1 MINIS
6 VVSER
11 LISRN
16 KSSRLLSESCSYPC
30 NILNYQDL
38 IKYINECKIYNDYK
52 NAIKSLKSNKLSPI
66 DIKHGATYIAEN
78 IIPNISSRDL
88 DTIIDDKFIKNFNE
102 SYYNLISECRVDI
115 DDFYKEY
122 SINQTEPGI
131 DYKIKKS
138 FCENRFIDDELI
150 ENYLNGINE
159 NSKLYKVSLIM
170 DIMESGS
177 CSFNSYKNINEFLIK
192 NNLIHTKD
200 DNKYNTI
207 SAFNES
213 CKIIQDAAKKYRAAD
228 RVIKNHD
235 ALSSRYNFDKIVNN
249 NKNLFTNDQSDC
261 IYETC
266 KLMDTFNI
274 SFNNRYNMYLENNL
288 YLLHKNG
295 IDYDINNI
303 AESVTDYMMMNYL
316 MDENNINT
324 INKILDTNVFF
335 KDSEYSK
342 NIRQSSQNDLKES
355 YLNHINES
363 YFDKFNNEKNDE
375 TLTSVIENNLNRMY
389 SDGLN
394 YYHQWI
400 NEGKEESK
408 EKAKFISDKFNKIK
422 SLAKNSSK
430 EGLADG
436 DKVIKDDSKVSDLI
450 NDFKKQDKKDIGKFK
465 SLIVKI
471 YSKDPEDAINN
482 TPSILN
488 IIRIGLALGVASFA
502 PFIGIIMLIV
512 DQVISLN
519 INRKQTDKLLKYFYN
534 EKEKIENKLYDSP
547 KDKENLKAYLNKL
560 DDAINKLENH
570 KDDLK
575 SDVDNE
581 DDEDKDV
588 INDMAY
594 IMTMCES
601 ATIIDNFDSRIIT
614 NAIREHYE
622 TIPGE
627 FIDSVTE
634 LSLLVNNV
642 ISRKDILEA
651 LEFAYDKMS
660 ESSINDIVTETNI
673 RSCLSENINKI
684 RYCENDYEDFEV
696 PIIELA
702 DILTSLQNSITQE
715 NCLHEGMSFKNT
727 FKLAAINIKDKITNL
742 SDKEK
747 NACRTVNAMANS
759 IKNKIETSITNS
771 NREAVIKGSI
781 LPSFSTLIKMIIAS
795 VGALALQVHIGIIVA
810 GWIGALACRSIM
822 TNKERL
828 IVLDDIES
836 EIEVVEKKMA
846 IAEREEDFDR
856 YKELLKLSKKLKR
869 EAQRIRYKASVTGR
883 NIPKVD

>member
-1 MINIS
+1 MINIGI
-6 VVSER
+6 VSER
-11 LISRN
+11 LISRT
-16 KSSRLLSESCSYPC
+16 KSKRLLSESCSYPC

-52 NAIKSLKSNKLSPI
+52 NAIKALKSEKLSPI

-78 IIPNISSRDL
+78 IIPNINSNDL
-88 DTIIDDKFIKNFNE
+88 DHIINNKFIMNFNE
-102 SYYNLISECRVDI
+102 SYYHLINECKIDI
-115 DDFYKEY
+115 NDFYNENTL
-122 SINQTEPGI
+122 NQIEPSL
-131 DYKIKKS
+131 DYQIKRE
-138 FCENRFIDDELI
+138 FCENRFISDESINLYI
-150 ENYLNGINE
+150 NKISENP
-159 NSKLYKVSLIM
+159 KLYDTSLM
-170 DIMESGS
+170 MSVMESGV
-177 CSFNSYKNINEFLIK
+177 CSLISYKAINQFLINK
-192 NNLIHTKD
+192 NIIHETYGNYD
-200 DNKYNTI
+200 TI
-207 SAFNES
+207 NAFNES
-213 CKIIQDAAKKYRAAD
+213 CKTIQEAAKKYRAAD

-235 ALSSRYNFDKIVNN
+235 ALSGRYNFDKIVDE
-249 NKNLFTNDQSDC
+249 NKNLFTKDQSDC
-261 IYETC
+261 IYEIC
-266 KLMDTFNI
+266 KLMDTFNL
-274 SFNNRYNMYLENNL
+274 SFNNRYNMYLENSL

-295 IDYDINNI
+295 VEYDINNI
-303 AESVTDYMMMNYL
+303 AESVTDYMMMAYP

-324 INKILDTNVFF
+324 INKILNTNLFF
-335 KDSEYSK
+335 KDCEYYK
-342 NIRQSSQNDLKES
+342 TIKES
-355 YLNHINES
+355 YDNKFKKSYMNYISES
-363 YFDKFNNEKNDE
+363 YFDKFNNEINDT
-375 TLTSVIENNLNRMY
+375 TLKSAIESDLNKMY

-400 NEGKEESK
+400 NEGKEESGS
-408 EKAKFISDKFNKIK
+408 KARFISDKINKVK
-422 SLAKNSSK
+422 DLAKNASK

-436 DKVIKDDSKVSDLI
+436 DKVIKDDNKVSELI
-450 NDFKKQDKKDIGKFK
+450 DNFKKQDKKDIGKFK

-488 IIRIGLALGVASFA
+488 IIRIGLALGVASFS

-534 EKEKIENKLYDSP
+534 EKEKVENKLYNSS
-547 KDKENLKAYLNKL
+547 KDKENLKAYLKKL
-560 DDAINKLENH
+560 EDAINKLENH

-581 DDEDKDV
+581 NDDDKEV

-601 ATIIDNFDSRIIT
+601 ANAINNFDVGIIT
-614 NAIREHYE
+614 NAIKEHYE

-634 LSLLVNNV
+634 LSLLVNDV
-642 ISRKDILEA
+642 IDRQEILKA

-660 ESSINDIVTETNI
+660 ETNINDIVTETNI
-673 RSCLSENINKI
+673 RSCLSENISKI
-684 RYCENDYEDFEV
+684 RYCENDYEDFDV

-747 NACRTVNAMANS
+747 SACKTINAMANN

-771 NREAVIKGSI
+771 NREAVIRGSI

-795 VGALALQVHIGIIVA
+795 AGAIALKVNIGVIVA
-810 GWIGALACRSIM
+810 GWIGALACRAIM
-822 TNKERL
+822 TNKERTV
-828 IVLDDIES
+828 VLDDIES

-846 IAEREEDFDR
+846 IAEREEDFDK

-869 EAQRIRYKASVTGR
+869 EAQRIRYKINATGR
-883 NIPKVD
+883 SVPKID

>member
-1 MINIS
+1 MINIG

-16 KSSRLLSESCSYPC
+16 KSRRLLSESCSYPC
-30 NILNYQDL
+30 NILNYQDP
-38 IKYINECKIYNDYK
+38 IKYLDECKIYNDYK
-52 NAIKSLKSNKLSPI
+52 NAIKSLKSDKLSPI
-66 DIKHGATYIAEN
+66 DIKHGATYISEN
-78 IIPNISSRDL
+78 IIPYISSKDL

-102 SYYNLISECRVDI
+102 SYYNLIRECKVGI

-122 SINQTEPGI
+122 SINQIEPGI
-131 DYKIKKS
+131 VYQIKKS
-138 FCENRFIDDELI
+138 FYDNRFINDELI
-150 ENYLNGINE
+150 KNYLDGIDGDSE
-159 NSKLYKVSLIM
+159 LYKMPLII
-170 DIMESGS
+170 DVMESCA
-177 CSFNSYKNINEFLIK
+177 CSFNSYKNINKFLI
-192 NNLIHTKD
+192 NHNIIRTED
-200 DNKYNTI
+200 DSMYDII
-207 SAFNES
+207 SSLNES

-228 RVIKNHD
+228 RIIRNHD
-235 ALSSRYNFDKIVNN
+235 TLSTRYNFDKIVNDN
-249 NKNLFTNDQSDC
+249 RNLFTNDQSDC
-261 IYETC
+261 IYEVC
-266 KLMDTFNI
+266 KLIDTFNL
-274 SFNNRYNMYLENNL
+274 SFNNRYNMCLENVL

-295 IDYDINNI
+295 IYYDINNI
-303 AESVTDYMMMNYL
+303 AESVTDYMMMSYS
-316 MDENNINT
+316 MDESNINT
-324 INKILDTNVFF
+324 ISKILDTNVFF
-335 KDSEYSK
+335 KDSEYSQ
-342 NIRQSSQNDLKES
+342 NIRRLSQSNLKES
-355 YLNHINES
+355 YLDYINES
-363 YFDKFNNEKNDE
+363 YFDKINNEKNDE
-375 TLTSVIENNLNRMY
+375 ALMSIIESDLDRMY

-422 SLAKNSSK
+422 SLVKGSSR
-430 EGLADG
+430 EGIIDAD
-436 DKVIKDDSKVSDLI
+436 KTLKDDSKVSKLI
-450 NDFKKQDKKDIGKFK
+450 SDFKKQDKKDIGSFK

-502 PFIGIIMLIV
+502 PFIGIIMIIA

-519 INRKQTDKLLKYFYN
+519 INRSQTDKLLKYFYN
-534 EKEKIENKLYDSP
+534 EKEKIENKLYDNP
-547 KDKENLKAYLNKL
+547 KDKENLKAYLSKL

-575 SDVDNE
+575 SDVENE
-581 DDEDKDV
+581 NDEDKDV

-601 ATIIDNFDSRIIT
+601 ADIINNFDSNIIT
-614 NAIREHYE
+614 NVIKNHYE

-634 LSLLVNNV
+634 LSLLVDSV

-660 ESSINDIVTETNI
+660 KSTINDIVTETNI
-673 RSCLSENINKI
+673 RSCLSENINKA
-684 RYCENDYEDFEV
+684 RYCENYYEDFEV

-747 NACRTVNAMANS
+747 SACKTLNAMANN
-759 IKNKIETSITNS
+759 IKNKIESSITNS

-781 LPSFSTLIKMIIAS
+781 MPSFSTLIKMIIAS
-795 VGALALQVHIGIIVA
+795 AGALALNVNIGIIVA

-846 IAEREEDFDR
+846 IAEREEDFDK

-883 NIPKVD
+883 NTPKAD

>member
-1 MINIS
+1 MVNIS

-11 LISRN
+11 LISRTKSN
-16 KSSRLLSESCSYPC
+16 KLLSESCSYPC

-38 IKYINECKIYNDYK
+38 IKYIDECKIYNDYK
-52 NAIKSLKSNKLSPI
+52 NAIKSLKSDKLSPI

-78 IIPNISSRDL
+78 IIPNIKSKDL
-88 DTIIDDKFIKNFNE
+88 DNIIDDRFIKNFNE
-102 SYYNLISECRVDI
+102 SYYDLINECRIGI
-115 DDFYKEY
+115 DDFYKEEK
-122 SINQTEPGI
+122 INQTEPSI
-131 DYKIKKS
+131 NYQIKKS
-138 FCENRFIDDELI
+138 FCENKFIDDELI
-150 ENYLNGINE
+150 EKYISNINE
-159 NSKLYKVSLIM
+159 NSKLYSVSFITNV
-170 DIMESGS
+170 MESGV
-177 CSFNSYKNINEFLIK
+177 CSFNSYKVIYEFLNR
-192 NNLIHTKD
+192 NNLASDINND
-200 DNKYNTI
+200 YYAIN
-207 SAFNES
+207 AFNES
-213 CKIIQDAAKKYRAAD
+213 YKIIQETAKKYRAAD
-228 RVIKNHD
+228 RIIKNHD
-235 ALSSRYNFDKIVNN
+235 TLSGRYNFDKIIND

-266 KLMDTFNI
+266 KLMDTFNL

-303 AESVTDYMMMNYL
+303 AESVTDYMMMNYP
-316 MDENNINT
+316 MNENNIST
-324 INKILDTNVFF
+324 INKILETNIFF
-335 KDSEYSK
+335 KDSEYAKNIIESSK
-342 NIRQSSQNDLKES
+342 NNLKKS
-355 YLNHINES
+355 FISHINES
-363 YFDKFNNEKNDE
+363 YFDSFNTKKNNDTLRSIIE
-375 TLTSVIENNLNRMY
+375 TDLGKMY
-389 SDGLN
+389 TDGLN

-408 EKAKFISDKFNKIK
+408 EKANFISDKFNKIK
-422 SLAKNSSK
+422 TLAKNASK

-436 DKVIKDDSKVSDLI
+436 DKIIKDDNKVSDLI

-502 PFIGIIMLIV
+502 PFIGVIMLIV

-534 EKEKIENKLYDSP
+534 EKEKIENKLYDSS
-547 KDKENLKAYLNKL
+547 KDKENLKAYLKKL

-581 DDEDKDV
+581 DDDDKEA

-601 ATIIDNFDSRIIT
+601 AIIINNFDVNIIT

-634 LSLLVNNV
+634 LSLLVNKV
-642 ISRKDILEA
+642 VDRQKILEA
-651 LEFAYDKMS
+651 LQFAYDRMS
-660 ESSINDIVTETNI
+660 EKNMNDIVAETNI
-673 RSCLSENINKI
+673 RSCLSENMSKI
-684 RYCENDYEDFEV
+684 RYCENDYEDFDV

-747 NACRTVNAMANS
+747 GACKTINAMANN

-771 NREAVIKGSI
+771 NREAVIRGSI

-795 VGALALQVHIGIIVA
+795 AGAIALNVNIGIVVA

-822 TNKERL
+822 TNKERT

-846 IAEREEDFDR
+846 IAEREEDFDK

-869 EAQRIRYKASVTGR
+869 EAQRIRYKANAIGR